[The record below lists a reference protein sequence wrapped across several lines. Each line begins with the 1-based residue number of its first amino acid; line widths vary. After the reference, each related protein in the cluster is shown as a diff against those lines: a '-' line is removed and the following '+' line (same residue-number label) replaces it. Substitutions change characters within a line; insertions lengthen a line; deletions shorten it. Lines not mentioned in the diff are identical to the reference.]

1 MALSEADIDELCD
14 RVLHGSQERYLAEM
28 ADAIVAHLSQ
38 GMAGKWDRAALVQ
51 LASEWPSKARQIMA
65 EYGPLVG
72 KEVAAEVGDALAS
85 SAMADLLALGAAYGA
100 SAVSEQLS
108 SHFRRL
114 ADQAAQRVASIVQ
127 RNNLAMEANAERAW
141 YEVVEDAVNAKVL
154 GTKTHDQIVADAVQ
168 RLGDSFRVT
177 YQSGRKV
184 PVDAAIRTHIAT
196 QASQAGGELTIEAM
210 RSFNHQ
216 LAVTDAHYGARP
228 SHAEWQGLPFGIDG
242 PCEVDGVEY
251 PGMKELTGYGSP
263 GGLKGVNCRH
273 IISPYFPDITELPDR
288 EFKAER
294 EKWGMDS
301 DEYYKLQQRQRAW
314 ERRIRST
321 KRQIADMERA
331 GLGLESPSYVQKRL
345 LLGQQQKAV
354 RELCRR
360 HKLTRRLEREKAYG
374 VKTQPRALSGAGWKA
389 SYGVRESLVPK
400 STEKGNLYDV
410 NRRVVNSKRYHD
422 KYESL
427 KFPKA
432 VRESLYR
439 NAGRM
444 LAERNGT
451 DCERFA
457 VVNARSGDIVADT
470 FGHEPT
476 PHGARLKPTESKRA
490 SECADGVVTVH
501 NHPASVYPSYADIKM
516 TVANRNVRGSIVA
529 CHDGDVY
536 LIEADKNWAGMEKR
550 YWEIYTEARRMLISR
565 EETAKVALSK
575 LEKENEVMRWFKIT
589 RL

>member
-1 MALSEADIDELCD
+1 M
-14 RVLHGSQERYLAEM
+14 
-28 ADAIVAHLSQ
+28 
-38 GMAGKWDRAALVQ
+38 
-51 LASEWPSKARQIMA
+51 
-65 EYGPLVG
+65 
-72 KEVAAEVGDALAS
+72 
-85 SAMADLLALGAAYGA
+85 
-100 SAVSEQLS
+100 
-108 SHFRRL
+108 
-114 ADQAAQRVASIVQ
+114 
-127 RNNLAMEANAERAW
+127 
-141 YEVVEDAVNAKVL
+141 
-154 GTKTHDQIVADAVQ
+154 
-168 RLGDSFRVT
+168 
-177 YQSGRKV
+177 
-184 PVDAAIRTHIAT
+184 
-196 QASQAGGELTIEAM
+196 
-210 RSFNHQ
+210 
-216 LAVTDAHYGARP
+216 
-228 SHAEWQGLPFGIDG
+228 
-242 PCEVDGVEY
+242 
-251 PGMKELTGYGSP
+251 
-263 GGLKGVNCRH
+263 
-273 IISPYFPDITELPDR
+273 
-288 EFKAER
+288 
-294 EKWGMDS
+294 
-301 DEYYKLQQRQRAW
+301 
-314 ERRIRST
+314 
-321 KRQIADMERA
+321 
-331 GLGLESPSYVQKRL
+331 
-345 LLGQQQKAV
+345 
-354 RELCRR
+354 
-360 HKLTRRLEREKAYG
+360 
-374 VKTQPRALSGAGWKA
+374 KTQPRALSGAGWKA

-410 NRRVVNSKRYHD
+410 NRKVVNSKRYHD
-422 KYESL
+422 KYESM

-550 YWEIYTEARRMLISR
+550 YWEIYTEAKRMLISR
-565 EETAKVALSK
+565 EETANVALSK

>member
-1 MALSEADIDELCD
+1 M
-14 RVLHGSQERYLAEM
+14 
-28 ADAIVAHLSQ
+28 
-38 GMAGKWDRAALVQ
+38 
-51 LASEWPSKARQIMA
+51 
-65 EYGPLVG
+65 
-72 KEVAAEVGDALAS
+72 
-85 SAMADLLALGAAYGA
+85 
-100 SAVSEQLS
+100 
-108 SHFRRL
+108 
-114 ADQAAQRVASIVQ
+114 
-127 RNNLAMEANAERAW
+127 
-141 YEVVEDAVNAKVL
+141 
-154 GTKTHDQIVADAVQ
+154 
-168 RLGDSFRVT
+168 
-177 YQSGRKV
+177 
-184 PVDAAIRTHIAT
+184 
-196 QASQAGGELTIEAM
+196 
-210 RSFNHQ
+210 
-216 LAVTDAHYGARP
+216 
-228 SHAEWQGLPFGIDG
+228 
-242 PCEVDGVEY
+242 
-251 PGMKELTGYGSP
+251 
-263 GGLKGVNCRH
+263 NCRH
-273 IISPYFPDITELPDR
+273 IISPYFPGITELPDR

-294 EKWGMDS
+294 EKWGV
-301 DEYYKLQQRQRAW
+301 EPEEFYRLQQKQRAW

-345 LLGQQQKAV
+345 LLGQQQKAL
-354 RELCRR
+354 RELCER

-374 VKTQPRALSGAGWKA
+374 VKRQPRALSGAGWKA

-410 NRRVVNSKRYHD
+410 NRKVVNSKGYHD

-457 VVNARSGDIVADT
+457 VINARSGDIVADT

-536 LIEADKNWAGMEKR
+536 LIEADKNSADMEKR
-550 YWEIYTEARRMLISR
+550 YWEIYTEKKKMLISR
-565 EETAKVALSK
+565 EEPAKVALSK